1 MHDNPYLTGK
11 LAVDKLIV
19 DKSTL
24 SIRDMVSE
32 DLVPV
37 LTIDRNVHISPWS
50 RLSFEES
57 LTMQECGEEPS
68 GNKKYICR
76 VIESGDVIVGYLVVC
91 PIADELHILNIATAS
106 QYQGLGVGHLLMEE
120 IIRLSVVSQHHKIFL
135 EVRAS
140 NEIAQNLYLKWQFE
154 KISIRKRYYSMPN
167 SSNTNDRE
175 DAFVFMRHLRNQA

>member
-1 MHDNPYLTGK
+1 MQDGTLVVDTSA
-11 LAVDKLIV
+11 LA
-19 DKSTL
+19 
-24 SIRDMVSE
+24 IRDMTSD
-32 DLVPV
+32 DLVSV
-37 LTIDRNVHISPWS
+37 LVVERNVHISPWS

-57 LTMQECGEEPS
+57 LTMQESAEDSLE
-68 GNKKYICR
+68 NKKYICR
-76 VIESGDVIVGYLVVC
+76 VVTSGHVVIAYLVVC

-106 QYQGLGVGHLLMEE
+106 QYQGLGIGHLLMEE
-120 IIRLSVVSQHHKIFL
+120 IIRLAAAMQKTKIFL

-140 NEIAQNLYLKWQFE
+140 NEVAQNLYLKWQFE